1 MRTKLRQLGGQQRY
15 QFTGTFKRTGFKN
28 TYHGQ
33 SHPIYQPTLLLVD
46 LWCEDQFMT
55 DHLWLNYGKNFLSL
69 GELQPG
75 DQVTFKAR
83 VARYEKGHFEHR
95 QLDYHLTRPT
105 QVRCLTVKQP
115 REQLPIND
123 KNALI
128 GYIMRQ
134 NRDFYLAN
142 HRPVD
147 DWYLSQYR
155 NWQNHVHGN

>member
-1 MRTKLRQLGGQQRY
+1 M
-15 QFTGTFKRTGFKN
+15 
-28 TYHGQ
+28 
-33 SHPIYQPTLLLVD
+33 
-46 LWCEDQFMT
+46 
-55 DHLWLNYGKNFLSL
+55 
-69 GELQPG
+69 
-75 DQVTFKAR
+75 TFKAR

-105 QVRCLTVKQP
+105 QVRCLTIKQP
-115 REQLPIND
+115 RAQLPIND

-128 GYIMRQ
+128 GYIMLQ

-155 NWQNHVHGN
+155 NWQKHVCGN